1 MNEKEILNR
10 LEQLR
15 DSTQEA
21 IKWLDIPSGYR
32 KNVEALDGAIQL
44 IKEHRKSNAKIR
56 QLQRSLRARQNRA
69 IRAWRGYTVPSKHP
83 FKVGA

>member
-1 MNEKEILNR
+1 MNEKEILRR

-21 IKWLDIPSGYR
+21 IKWLDMPSGYR

-56 QLQRSLRARQNRA
+56 QLKRSIRVRNDRTIRRIAFLSGNRCHLR
-69 IRAWRGYTVPSKHP
+69 KE
-83 FKVGA
+83 GA